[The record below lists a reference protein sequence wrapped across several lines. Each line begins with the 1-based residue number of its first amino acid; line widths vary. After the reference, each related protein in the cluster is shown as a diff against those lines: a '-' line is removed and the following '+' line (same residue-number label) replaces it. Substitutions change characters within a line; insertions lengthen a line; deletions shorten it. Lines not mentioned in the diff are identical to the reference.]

1 MKDVELG
8 TVPLD
13 RLEELL
19 LPERR
24 ERLAEV
30 VEWGRELVD
39 GRTVWHV
46 NATATGGGVAEML
59 LALLAYT
66 RGAGV
71 DSRWVVLD
79 GPEEFFALTKR
90 IHNKLH
96 GSEGDG
102 GDLGD
107 EERELYERVL
117 AEETDALLERTKD
130 GDVVVLHD
138 PQTAGMARRLRE
150 AGAHVLWRCHV
161 GKDDTDEHTDAAWSF
176 LRPYVED
183 AEAVVFSREAY
194 VPEWVDEDRVRIIPP
209 SIDPFSAKNEEMDR
223 DDVDAVLARTH
234 LVDVDAGSSER
245 GSYEF
250 RRRDGGT
257 GEVRERDDLVHGG
270 QVVPADARLVLQVS
284 RWDRL
289 KDMEGVLRAFADH
302 LDDLPDDVHLML
314 CGPDVSG
321 VSDDPEGQEVLE
333 ECQRIWEDQPDETKA
348 RMHLCTLPMDD
359 VDENAHVVNALQR
372 HATVVVQKSIVEGFG
387 LTVTE
392 PMWKGRAVV
401 ASRVGGI
408 QDQVEHGENGLL
420 LDDPHDL
427 DGFAALLAEL
437 LADDD
442 ECRRLGEAARESVR
456 ERFLGDLALIR
467 YAELVRDLVG

>member
-1 MKDVELG
+1 MKDVVIGSE
-8 TVPLD
+8 PLD
-13 RLEELL
+13 QLARLL

-24 ERLAEV
+24 GRLEDVAR
-30 VEWGRELVD
+30 WGQEMLE
-39 GRTVWHV
+39 GRAVWHV

-66 RGAGV
+66 KDAQV

-79 GPEEFFALTKR
+79 GSSEFFRITKR
-90 IHNKLH
+90 LHNLLH
-96 GSEGDG
+96 GSAGDG
-102 GDLGD
+102 GSLG
-107 EERELYERVL
+107 EAEREVYEEVLRRESAALAERVR
-117 AEETDALLERTKD
+117 E

-138 PQTAGMARRLRE
+138 PQTAGMARALRD
-150 AGAHVLWRCHV
+150 AGAHVAWRCHV
-161 GKDDTDEHTDAAWSF
+161 GKDEPDERTDTAWAF

-194 VPEWVDEDRVRIIPP
+194 VPRWVPRERMRIIPP
-209 SIDPFSAKNEEMDR
+209 SIDPFSAKNEEMDH
-223 DDVDAVLARTH
+223 DDVEAVLKRTR
-234 LVDVDAGSSER
+234 LVDVHDGDNGSC
-245 GSYEF
+245 EF
-250 RRRDGGT
+250 RRREGGT
-257 GEVRERDDLVHGG
+257 GEVRAYDDLVHGG

-289 KDMEGVLRAFADH
+289 KDMAGVLRAFADH

-321 VSDDPEGQEVLE
+321 VSDDPEGAEVLE
-333 ECQRIWEDQPDETKA
+333 ECTEIWQEQPEHARA

-359 VDENAHVVNALQR
+359 IDENAHIVNALQR

-392 PMWKGRAVV
+392 PMWKGRAVI
-401 ASRVGGI
+401 ATRVGGL
-408 QDQVEHGENGLL
+408 QDQIEHDRNGLL

-427 DGFAALLAEL
+427 DGFAAMLAEL
-437 LADDD
+437 VTDDD
-442 ECRRLGEAARESVR
+442 RCRRLGEAARESVR
-456 ERFLGDLALIR
+456 ERYLGDLSLIR
-467 YAELVRDLVG
+467 YAELIRDLFG

>member
-1 MKDVELG
+1 MKDVVIGSE
-8 TVPLD
+8 PLD
-13 RLEELL
+13 QLVGLL

-24 ERLAEV
+24 EHLEDVAR
-30 VEWGRELVD
+30 WGREMLE
-39 GRTVWHV
+39 GRTLWHV
-46 NATATGGGVAEML
+46 NATASGGGVAEML

-66 RGAGV
+66 IDAGV

-79 GPEEFFALTKR
+79 GTSEFFTLTKR
-90 IHNKLH
+90 IHNLLH

-102 GDLGD
+102 GGLGD
-107 EERELYERVL
+107 DEREVYEDVL
-117 AEETDALLERTKD
+117 RSETEALLGRVRE
-130 GDVVVLHD
+130 GDIVVLHD
-138 PQTAGMARRLRE
+138 PQTAGMARPLRE
-150 AGAHVLWRCHV
+150 AGVRVAWRCHV
-161 GKDDTDEHTDAAWSF
+161 GKDEPCERTDKAWAF

-183 AEAVVFSREAY
+183 AEAVIFSREAY
-194 VPEWVDEDRVRIIPP
+194 VPDWVPADRMRIIPP
-209 SIDPFSAKNEEMDR
+209 SIDPFSAKNEDMDPQ
-223 DDVDAVLARTH
+223 DVQAVLKRTR
-234 LVDVDAGSSER
+234 LVDVHDGESGSI
-245 GSYEF
+245 EF
-250 RRRDGGT
+250 RRREGGT
-257 GEVRERDDLVHGG
+257 GEVRAYDDLVHGG

-289 KDMEGVLRAFADH
+289 KDMDGVLRAFADH

-321 VSDDPEGQEVLE
+321 VSDDPEGAQVLE
-333 ECQRIWEDQPDETKA
+333 ECTTIWDDQPDHARA

-359 VDENAHVVNALQR
+359 IDENAHIVNALQR

-408 QDQVEHGENGLL
+408 QDQIEHGENGLL

-442 ECRRLGEAARESVR
+442 ECRRLGEAAKESVR
-456 ERFLGDLALIR
+456 ERYLGDLSLIR
-467 YAELVRDLVG
+467 YAELIRDLLT